1 MKKAKKNKMKIGM
14 SLICLRKLK
23 GSRRSLN
30 NQEFDTHKEI
40 LSNRPMPMFILN
52 TNVSSLDYNSCELIR
67 GEAVNIISTEI
78 GKSPDFIVTL
88 INQSVNLKFGQ
99 SDDPCAYIEIKNVG
113 QLPEEKTTA
122 LSHKFAELLFD
133 KVGISKDKAY
143 IEFQESP
150 RHLWGWNGKT
160 FA

>member
-1 MKKAKKNKMKIGM
+1 M
-14 SLICLRKLK
+14 
-23 GSRRSLN
+23 
-30 NQEFDTHKEI
+30 I
-40 LSNRPMPMFILN
+40 LSNRHMPMFILN
-52 TNVSSLDYNSCELIR
+52 TNASSLDHDLCESIR
-67 GEAVNIISTEI
+67 AEAVNIINTEI

-113 QLPEEKTTA
+113 QIPEEKTTA
-122 LSHKFAELLFD
+122 LSHKLAQLLFD

-150 RHLWGWNGKT
+150 RHLGVGMERLSPK
-160 FA
+160 FI

>member
-1 MKKAKKNKMKIGM
+1 
-14 SLICLRKLK
+14 
-23 GSRRSLN
+23 
-30 NQEFDTHKEI
+30 
-40 LSNRPMPMFILN
+40 MPMFILN
-52 TNVSSLDYNSCELIR
+52 TNISSLDHDLCESIR
-67 GEAVNIISTEI
+67 PEAVNILSTEI

-99 SDDPCAYIEIKNVG
+99 RTNPCAYIEIKNVG
-113 QLPEEKTTA
+113 QLPRDKTSV
-122 LSHKFAELLFD
+122 LSSNLAELLFE
-133 KVGISKDKAY
+133 KVGVTKDKIY